1 MPFIHIELTKKEE
14 KRSIIQKNLFLS
26 ERSFAVKN
34 KKILALLF
42 AFLMVLF
49 CGCSGEEE
57 VEQEIN
63 PQEFSYDMLD
73 LSFVADEIYKKLEI
87 SPLTLES
94 VSKITDKTVLEEQ
107 FYLDLEN
114 VVSYDVRS
122 ALGNYGAADVA
133 IIRVKE
139 GKAGEVIASL
149 ENRKDDRINEFRNYD
164 VYDSYE
170 IALEAEIYEA
180 GELVVMLMLSE
191 DDKAAAKET
200 VDYYLP

>member
-42 AFLMVLF
+42 AFLMVLL

-57 VEQEIN
+57 EEQEIN

-107 FYLDLEN
+107 FYLDLKN
-114 VVSYDVRS
+114 VISYDVRS

>member
-57 VEQEIN
+57 EEQEIN

-107 FYLDLEN
+107 FYLDLKN